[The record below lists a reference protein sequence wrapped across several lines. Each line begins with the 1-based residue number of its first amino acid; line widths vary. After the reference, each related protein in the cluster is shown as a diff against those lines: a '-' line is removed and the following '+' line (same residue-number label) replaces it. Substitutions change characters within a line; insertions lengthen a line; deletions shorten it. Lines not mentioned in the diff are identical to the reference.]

1 MELLQDT
8 PIADIEAAL
17 CCQLARNGVARISAD
32 ELAEAIC
39 ARCHEEVR
47 VWMENFARAHDA
59 LAEEDPAHTFFVLKA
74 H

>member
-1 MELLQDT
+1 MVPNTLL
-8 PIADIEAAL
+8 ADIEAAL
-17 CCQLARNGVARISAD
+17 CRQLARDGTARLSAD

-47 VWMENFARAHDA
+47 VWVENFARAHDA
-59 LAEEDPAHTFFVLKA
+59 LAEEDPTHVFFVLKA